1 MIEKMNTTHLRH
13 TFTPILFFLASL
25 FLIISCSKTPM
36 QNSTAIFPNINQV
49 PETQLVKLEQK
60 QILFGHASVG
70 DNIAAGLQDLVKD
83 YPKIKL
89 NVIENDNLSSKVKDV
104 GFIHF
109 HLLKEGLPPS
119 KITFAKIDTF
129 ASLIKDKLPQKP
141 DIAFFKLCWADITPY
156 TDTSKVFSYYRDTMA
171 KLRREFPQTTFVQ
184 FTVPLAHEAGGVNRF
199 TQDIKGGIRGLLKV
213 PQPDIFDNKTINE
226 LNTLIRKEYQGQPTF
241 FDIAQIESTFPDGK
255 RQEFSS
261 NGKKYFSIV
270 PDYTSDMGHLN
281 EKGRKVVAEQ
291 LLILLSKLV

>member
-1 MIEKMNTTHLRH
+1 MNLTHLKRP
-13 TFTPILFFLASL
+13 FTPILLFLASL
-25 FLIISCSKTPM
+25 ILILACSKDPV
-36 QNSTAIFPNINQV
+36 QNLTAAFPSINQV
-49 PETQLVKLEQK
+49 PEATLAKVSEK

-70 DNIAAGLQDLVKD
+70 GNIAEGLQDLVKE

-89 NVIENDNLSSKVKDV
+89 NVTENERPLTVNNA
-104 GFIHF
+104 GFFHF
-109 HLLKEGLPPS
+109 HLLKEGLPAS

-129 ASLIKDKLPQKP
+129 ANLIKEKTPKKP

-184 FTVPLAHEAGGVNRF
+184 FTVPLARETGGFDRF
-199 TQDIKGGIRGLLKV
+199 TQDIKGGVRSLLRI
-213 PQPDIFDNKTINE
+213 PQPNIFDNKTINE